1 MNTIKIPS
9 IRGKIGDNPFYTT
22 TLSINQIVDLIEP
35 QTNVVENNSQSFVD
49 LVVNQLIFVVYGDS
63 TKWTDVR
70 FEISDDSF
78 SDVGILEFSGNEKI
92 VPYKDTKNILKCV
105 LNNRESLTN
114 DKLNVV
120 FVSSKIETQ

>member
-1 MNTIKIPS
+1 MITKKIPA

-22 TLSINQIVDLIEP
+22 VLSVNQIIDFVEP
-35 QTNVVENNSQSFVD
+35 QYNVVENDSQQLAN
-49 LVVNQLIFVVYGDS
+49 LVVNQLVFVVYGDS

-70 FEISDDSF
+70 FEINEDSF
-78 SDVGILEFSGNEKI
+78 SEVGILEFSENEKI
-92 VPYKDTKNILKCV
+92 VPYKDTKDILKSV

-120 FVSSKIETQ
+120 FVSSKNVTQ

>member
-1 MNTIKIPS
+1 MNTIKIPA

-35 QTNVVENNSQSFVD
+35 QTNVVENNSQAFVD